1 MKKNLYLIGRSG
13 LVSKYLKKN
22 FKFKTIYSLR
32 NINKIHLIKKK
43 NNQRNIFILLSQ
55 PGGISFCEEN
65 PKKVSLFLKKIDI
78 LLKKINYD
86 SEFIF
91 LSSDAVYSKKLK
103 YGKLKLKIEKKII
116 KKFKK
121 TLILRCCKIFS
132 QNLIDKTE
140 YFKVYKTIKSNRNY
154 KAFYDQYCHYIEINK
169 LIKIF
174 QKIISSNKNKFGI
187 LDIFDDKIYISRY
200 EFAKKVALREKLN
213 FNYLKKASISNS
225 NLPLPKKILLRK
237 KIRSF

>member
-32 NINKIHLIKKK
+32 NINKIRLIKKK

-55 PGGISFCEEN
+55 PGGISFCEGN

-78 LLKKINYD
+78 LLKQINYNA
-86 SEFIF
+86 EFIF
-91 LSSDAVYSKKLK
+91 LSSDGVYSKKLK

-132 QNLIDKTE
+132 YNLIDKTE
-140 YFKVYKTIKSNRNY
+140 YFKVYKTISTTPITGTSAY
-154 KAFYDQYCHYIEINK
+154 KLGNGV
-169 LIKIF
+169 
-174 QKIISSNKNKFGI
+174 ISSYTKIENNLKLPISSGPLTTEFKNNVVLPVGESVI
-187 LDIFDDKIYISRY
+187 EVS
-200 EFAKKVALREKLN
+200 
-213 FNYLKKASISNS
+213 SNI
-225 NLPLPKKILLRK
+225 NLTFRCP
-237 KIRSF
+237 